1 MYCLCSNHPLMSS
14 VMTRPKPRKW
24 KNMYHS
30 LGSIA
35 LLSDD
40 VKWLEVKNVYPRYA
54 NWSYSSNGFEF
65 QPKGIAD

>member
-1 MYCLCSNHPLMSS
+1 
-14 VMTRPKPRKW
+14 
-24 KNMYHS
+24 MYHS